1 MTKEEKVKEL
11 LDSYELEGLDI
22 SHEYDMRT
30 NELPEPFE
38 DNITDEQWEEA
49 KKKAAAIE
57 KWYQEQLKAREQ
69 RFIRAIVALE
79 GKI

>member
-11 LDSYELEGLDI
+11 LESYEMEGMEL
-22 SHEYDMRT
+22 SYEYEQKT
-30 NELPEPFE
+30 HELPEPF
-38 DNITDEQWEEA
+38 DDDVTDEQWEQAE
-49 KKKAAAIE
+49 KQAAEIKE
-57 KWYQEQLKAREQ
+57 WYQKALQEREQ